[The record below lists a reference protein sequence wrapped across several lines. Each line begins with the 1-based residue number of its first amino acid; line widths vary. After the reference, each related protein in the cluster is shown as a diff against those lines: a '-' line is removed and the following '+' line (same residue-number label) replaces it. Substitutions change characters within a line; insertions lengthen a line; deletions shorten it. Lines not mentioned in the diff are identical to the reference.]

1 VGRVV
6 LWPLLVLQG
15 ARGQL
20 FAFVPVALGCGVGL
34 WFSLPWEPGLRFYL
48 GFAVLLAIAVALRAR
63 GPELLF
69 PVAVFVGCVAAGVL
83 AAGLRGHLQQAPVLK
98 FRYYGSILGRVIEVD
113 RSQSDTLRITLDRV
127 VLDRVAPDKTP
138 ERVRISLTGGTE
150 YLLPEPG
157 QVVMTTGSL
166 TAPPGPAE
174 PGGFDFARMAYFDRL
189 GAVGYTRNPVLLWAL
204 PDAGAQWVNR
214 TRTFLSN
221 GIMAQIPGDA
231 GAFASGVMTG
241 DRSQLSQDAVLA
253 LRDSSLAH
261 LLAISG
267 MNMAFITA
275 FVFALL
281 RYGIALVPFVALRVN
296 AKKLAAVAAFGV
308 ALLYLLLSGTNVATV
323 RAFIMVTVMLGAILL
338 DRRALT
344 LRSVAIAAVILLLMQ
359 PEALLE
365 PGFQMSFAATVALI
379 SGFNAVDQQVI
390 RERVPRWMNPLFLMV
405 FSSVVA
411 GFATAP
417 FAAAHFNRFTDYGL
431 LANLLTV
438 PVMSV
443 VMAAG
448 VMAALLAPVG
458 LAGVPLWI
466 MGLGA
471 QWILYVAHMVAGWDG
486 AVTPIVEPGPWVLP
500 LVTIGGIWLIAW
512 QGRGRLLGLVCLA
525 MALVLWMG
533 AERPAAIIAADG
545 GVVGVMGPDG
555 RALSAAKGSTFSSK
569 TWLEND
575 GDLADQD
582 MAAGRPGFAG
592 PRRARRFV
600 IGDWRWVV
608 LTGKGAAARV
618 TAACAVADIVVVSVE
633 VADVDGCRVM
643 DLAAL
648 QASGPVAVWLDGAD
662 LRLEP
667 TLTQSRLWLRG
678 GAEVV
683 VLRRDGPSRKPEGG

>member
-1 VGRVV
+1 M
-6 LWPLLVLQG
+6 LMPLVALQT

-20 FAFVPVALGCGVGL
+20 FAFVPVAIGCGVGL
-34 WFSLPWEPGLRFYL
+34 WFGLPWEPGLRFYL
-48 GFAVLLAIAVALRAR
+48 GFLAVVLVAIGLRAR

-69 PVAVFVGCVAAGVL
+69 PVAVFVGCFAAGVL
-83 AAGLRGHLQQAPVLK
+83 AAGLRGHLQQTPVLD
-98 FRYYGSILGRVIEVD
+98 FRYYGSILGRVVEVD
-113 RSQSDTLRITLDRV
+113 RAQSDALRITLDRV
-127 VLDRVAPDKTP
+127 VLDRVAPDETP

-189 GAVGYTRNPVLLWAL
+189 GAVGYTRNPVLLWAP

-214 TRTFLSN
+214 ARTYLSN

-241 DRSQLSQDAVLA
+241 DRSQLTQDAVVA

-308 ALLYLLLSGTNVATV
+308 AWLYLLLSGANVATE
-323 RAFIMVTVMLGAILL
+323 RAFIMACVMLGAILL

-344 LRSVAIAAVILLLMQ
+344 LRSVAIAAVVLLLWQ
-359 PEALLE
+359 PEALLQ
-365 PGFQMSFAATVALI
+365 PGFQMSFAATVALVA
-379 SGFNAVDQQVI
+379 GFNAIDHQVM
-390 RERVPRWMNPLFLMV
+390 RQRMPRWVNPLFLMV

-417 FAAAHFNRFTDYGL
+417 YAAAHFNRFAEYGL

-448 VMAALLAPVG
+448 VVAALLAPVG
-458 LAGVPLWI
+458 LAAFPLWI
-466 MGLGA
+466 MGLGSR
-471 QWILYVAHMVAGWDG
+471 WILYVAHMVAGWDG
-486 AVTPIVEPGPWVLP
+486 AVTPIVEPPALVLP
-500 LVTIGGIWLIAW
+500 LVTLGGIWLIAW
-512 QGRGRLLGLVCLA
+512 QGRARLAGVACFA
-525 MALVLWMG
+525 VALVLWMG
-533 AERPAAIIAADG
+533 AVRPVAIIAADG
-545 GVVGVMGPDG
+545 GVIGLMGTEG
-555 RALSAAKGSTFSSK
+555 RALSAPKGSAFSSK

-575 GDLADQD
+575 GDLADQEI
-582 MAAGRPGFAG
+582 AAARVGFAG
-592 PRRARRFV
+592 PKGARTFA
-600 IGDWRWVV
+600 IGDWRGVL
-608 LTGKGAAARV
+608 LTGKAAAGGV
-618 TAACAVADIVVVSVE
+618 AAACRAADIVVVSVKAVGPE
-633 VADVDGCRVM
+633 GCRVI

-648 QASGPVAVWLDGAD
+648 QVSGPVAIWVEGAD

-667 TLTQSRLWLRG
+667 TQVQARLWSRG

-683 VLRRDGPSRKPEGG
+683 VLRRNAVALVER